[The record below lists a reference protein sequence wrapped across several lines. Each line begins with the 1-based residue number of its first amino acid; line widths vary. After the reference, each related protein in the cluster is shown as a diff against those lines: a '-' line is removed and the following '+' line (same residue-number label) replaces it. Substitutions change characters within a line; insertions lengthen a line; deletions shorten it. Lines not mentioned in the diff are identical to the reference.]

1 MKEGKRKQSVE
12 QEKMRKHCLLLV
24 GSFVKVE
31 IIIIDSSGTMNRSL
45 SRGGFNC
52 LREELVIKTNDL
64 CLSTEISSAPSV
76 AHSVHQNN
84 LSNYS
89 RNLIIPQ

>member
-45 SRGGFNC
+45 SSGGFNC
-52 LREELVIKTNDL
+52 L
-64 CLSTEISSAPSV
+64 
-76 AHSVHQNN
+76 
-84 LSNYS
+84 
-89 RNLIIPQ
+89 